1 MRRLAVAELPE
12 LEVLRHQRTEDWYP
26 KVHRIFR
33 TVDDLL
39 VKLVDLAP
47 EHVDYYVERLLI
59 AGEAPRTDPIEALVH
74 DERGHFRGWAERY
87 LPGLEPFRYFENER
101 EVFAAHC
108 ERQCHLARRGYFDL
122 DAATINYARRADGN
136 VFTFDKDAVFR
147 LDNLAPLRGGV
158 RGARRVAGLEP
169 GRRQLLRAAASE
181 LPQRARGR
189 AARHQRRARER
200 RSRTN
205 RGDLRHGPHTDVTP

>member
-1 MRRLAVAELPE
+1 MNRLALEDLPE

-33 TVDDLL
+33 TRDELL

-47 EHVDYYVERLLI
+47 EHVDYYVERLLV
-59 AGEAPRTDPIEALVH
+59 AAAAPRTDPIEALVH
-74 DERGHFRGWAERY
+74 DEHGRFRGWAERY
-87 LPGLEPFRYFENER
+87 LPGLAPFRYFENER

-122 DAATINYARRADGN
+122 DSATINYARRASGE

-147 LDNLAPLRGGV
+147 IGDLAPCEEAFEAQGEWPFWKLDGGSYFV
-158 RGARRVAGLEP
+158 
-169 GRRQLLRAAASE
+169 LLRQSYRGVPADLERDISAAFAS
-181 LPQRARGR
+181 
-189 AARHQRRARER
+189 
-200 RSRTN
+200 
-205 RGDLRHGPHTDVTP
+205 GDPDCIVATFATAPTRM

>member
-1 MRRLAVAELPE
+1 MNRLALDELPE

-33 TVDDLL
+33 TRDELL

-47 EHVDYYVERLLI
+47 EHVDYYVERLRV
-59 AGEAPRTDPIEALVH
+59 AAAAPHTDPIEALVY
-74 DERGHFRGWAERY
+74 DEAGRFRGWVERY
-87 LPGLEPFRYFENER
+87 LPALVPFRYFEGER

-122 DAATINYARRADGN
+122 DAATINYARRPDGR

-147 LDNLAPLRGGV
+147 LTNLAPCEEAFAAQGEWPFWKLDGGSYFV
-158 RGARRVAGLEP
+158 
-169 GRRQLLRAAASE
+169 LLRQSYRTVPAELQRDISAAFASAD
-181 LPQRARGR
+181 P
-189 AARHQRRARER
+189 ER
-200 RSRTN
+200 IVATFATAPTRM
-205 RGDLRHGPHTDVTP
+205 